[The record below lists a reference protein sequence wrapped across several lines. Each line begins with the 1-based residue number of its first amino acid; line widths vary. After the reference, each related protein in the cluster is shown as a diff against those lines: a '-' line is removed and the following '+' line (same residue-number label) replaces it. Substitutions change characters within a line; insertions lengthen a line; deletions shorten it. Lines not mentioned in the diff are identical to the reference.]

1 MSPHTGIVMKIIK
14 PASFSYAMRRFT
26 GAMTRTSTLSN
37 PFALWTD
44 LALQTSSMMM
54 ASAQVIQH
62 RTLRIMNASTPPS
75 PRDTA
80 EFTLMGQEKLAA
92 AAEVLQGVTTRAMT
106 HDVQAGMKIMK
117 DITAVQADL
126 FSLANAKTVAQAM
139 ARNEKLGRSLK
150 RAGLTAATL
159 SDRTATMA
167 LRALKPIRSRAMANA
182 KRLGKLK

>member
-1 MSPHTGIVMKIIK
+1 MEIVK
-14 PASFSYAMRRFT
+14 PAWFSYAMRRFT
-26 GAMTRTSTLSN
+26 GGMTRTN

-44 LALQTSSMMM
+44 LALQTTTMMM

-62 RTLRIMNASTPPS
+62 RTLRMANASVPPS
-75 PRDTA
+75 PRDSA
-80 EFTLMGQEKLAA
+80 EFSLMGQEKLAA
-92 AAEVLQGVTTRAMT
+92 AAEVLQGVTARAMRY
-106 HDVQAGMKIMK
+106 DAQAGMKIMK
-117 DITAVQADL
+117 DMTTVQADL

-159 SDRTATMA
+159 SDHTATMA

-182 KRLGKLK
+182 KRLGKLT